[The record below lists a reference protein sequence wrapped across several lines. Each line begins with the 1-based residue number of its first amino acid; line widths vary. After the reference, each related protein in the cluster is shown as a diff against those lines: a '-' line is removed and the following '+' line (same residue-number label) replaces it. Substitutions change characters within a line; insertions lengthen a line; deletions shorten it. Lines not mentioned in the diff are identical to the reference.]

1 MLSTRVDK
9 WLWSVRLYST
19 RSRATAACSGGHVQ
33 INGNAAKPSSL
44 VRVGD
49 SVEAYSREV
58 HRILVVQQIIEKRV
72 GAAVAVECYSD
83 QTPPA
88 PPAELRVQIAV
99 RDSGSGRP
107 TKKDRR
113 DLEKFHRR
121 QR

>member
-19 RSRATAACSGGHVQ
+19 RSQATAACNGGHVQ

-99 RDSGSGRP
+99 RESGSGRP

>member
-19 RSRATAACSGGHVQ
+19 RSQATAACIGGHVQ

-49 SVEAYSREV
+49 SIEAYSREV

>member
-9 WLWSVRLYST
+9 WLWSVRIYST
-19 RSRATAACSGGHVQ
+19 RSQATAACNGGHVQ
-33 INGNAAKPSSL
+33 INGHAAKPSSL

-58 HRILVVQQIIEKRV
+58 HRVLVVQQIIEKRV

-88 PPAELRVQIAV
+88 PPAELQVQIAV

-113 DLEKFHRR
+113 DLERFHRR

>member
-1 MLSTRVDK
+1 MISTRVDK

-19 RSRATAACSGGHVQ
+19 RSQATAACNGGHVQ

-58 HRILVVQQIIEKRV
+58 HRVLIVQQIIEKRV

>member
-19 RSRATAACSGGHVQ
+19 RSQATAACSGGHVQ

>member
-1 MLSTRVDK
+1 MISTRVDK

-19 RSRATAACSGGHVQ
+19 RSQATAACNGGHVQ
-33 INGNAAKPSSL
+33 VNGQPAKPSSL

-58 HRILVVQQIIEKRV
+58 HRLLVVQRIIEKRV

>member
-19 RSRATAACSGGHVQ
+19 RSQATAACNGGHVQ
-33 INGNAAKPSSL
+33 VNGQPAKPSSL

-58 HRILVVQQIIEKRV
+58 HRLLVVQRIIEKRV

-88 PPAELRVQIAV
+88 PPSELRVQVAV

>member
-19 RSRATAACSGGHVQ
+19 RSQATAACNGGHVQ

>member
-19 RSRATAACSGGHVQ
+19 RSQATAACNGGHVQ

-49 SVEAYSREV
+49 SIEAYSREV

>member
-19 RSRATAACSGGHVQ
+19 RSQATAACSGGHVQ

-44 VRVGD
+44 VLVGD

>member
-19 RSRATAACSGGHVQ
+19 RSQATAACNGGHVQ
-33 INGNAAKPSSL
+33 VNGQPAKPSSL

-58 HRILVVQQIIEKRV
+58 HRVLVVKQIIEKRV

-88 PPAELRVQIAV
+88 PPPELRVQTAV

-113 DLEKFHRR
+113 ETDKFQRRHR
-121 QR
+121 

>member
-1 MLSTRVDK
+1 MISTRVDK

-19 RSRATAACSGGHVQ
+19 RSQATAACNGGHVQ
-33 INGNAAKPSSL
+33 VNGNAAKPSSL

-58 HRILVVQQIIEKRV
+58 HRVLVVKQIIEKRV

>member
-19 RSRATAACSGGHVQ
+19 RSQATAACSGGHVR

-49 SVEAYSREV
+49 SIEAYSREV

>member
-19 RSRATAACSGGHVQ
+19 RSQATAACSGGHVQ

-49 SVEAYSREV
+49 SVEAYSRDV
-58 HRILVVQQIIEKRV
+58 HRVLVVQQIIEKRV

>member
-19 RSRATAACSGGHVQ
+19 RSQATAACNGGHVQ

-58 HRILVVQQIIEKRV
+58 HRVLVVQQIIEKRV

-88 PPAELRVQIAV
+88 PAAELRVQIAV

>member
-19 RSRATAACSGGHVQ
+19 RSQATAACNGGHVQ

-58 HRILVVQQIIEKRV
+58 HRVLVVQQIIEKRV

>member
-19 RSRATAACSGGHVQ
+19 RSQATAACSGGHVQ

-49 SVEAYSREV
+49 SIEAYSREV

>member
-19 RSRATAACSGGHVQ
+19 RSQATAACNGGHVQ

-88 PPAELRVQIAV
+88 PPAEMRVQIAV

>member
-19 RSRATAACSGGHVQ
+19 RSQATAACSGGHVQ

-58 HRILVVQQIIEKRV
+58 HRVLVVQQIIEKRV

-121 QR
+121 QS